1 MDADRACE
9 LHQRMLLARRFEER
23 IEVAHRDGRVPGALH
38 LAVGQEAVGIGV
50 GAALRRG
57 DLVRSW
63 VRGHHQAIGCGMPLR
78 ILAAELLGRETGGMR
93 GRGGHQ
99 FLLWRE
105 GGFLGGCGVVGSVLP
120 VAAGHAMAQQ
130 LRGEPNITVC
140 FFGEGGANIGPTH
153 EALNLAGVWRLPIVF
168 VCEHNG
174 YALSAPW
181 SAQSAAPDIASR
193 APGYGLRGERIDGN
207 DVEAVHAAMTE
218 AREAA
223 LAGEPTLL
231 EARTY
236 RRSRFST
243 GDLGGYVPDGEADAW
258 LERDPLVRSEA
269 ALRTAGALDDA
280 TLAGWEATAE
290 AEIEDAL
297 AFAEESPW
305 PDPALLHEGV
315 LR

>member
-1 MDADRACE
+1 VDAEVGRR
-9 LHQRMLLARRFEER
+9 LHERMLLARRFEER
-23 IEVAHRDGRVPGALH
+23 IEAAHREGRVPGALH
-38 LAVGQEAVGIGV
+38 LAVGQEAAGIGV
-50 GAALRRG
+50 GAALERG

-78 ILAAELLGRETGGMR
+78 ILAAELLGRATGGMQ

-105 GGFLGGCGVVGSVLP
+105 GGFLGGCGVIGSVLP
-120 VAAGHAMAQQ
+120 VAVGHAMAQQ
-130 LRGEPNITVC
+130 LRGEPNVTVC
-140 FFGEGGANIGPTH
+140 FFGDGAANIGPTH

-181 SAQSAAPDIASR
+181 RVQSAAADVASR
-193 APGYGLRGERIDGN
+193 AAGYGLRGVLVDGN
-207 DVEAVHAAMTE
+207 DVAAVHAAAVE
-218 AREAA
+218 ARQAA
-223 LAGEPTLL
+223 LRGEPTLL

-243 GDLGGYVPDGEADAW
+243 GDLGGYVPDGEVEAW
-258 LERDPLVRSEA
+258 AQRDPLLRSEA
-269 ALRTAGALDDA
+269 ALRAAGALDDA
-280 TLAGWEATAE
+280 TLAGWEAVIA
-290 AEIEDAL
+290 AEIDDAL

-305 PDPALLHEGV
+305 PDPAVLFEGV